1 MIAVMQHPTDAMQI
15 TAINGPDSATTTFFN
30 AELDIQRKN

>member
-15 TAINGPDSATTTFFN
+15 TAINGPDSATTFFN